1 MAKPK
6 EIRLC
11 CVVKAELYFGAYR
24 SSRKRDNL
32 ALLETLFKI
41 YASLT
46 FDDLAAKIYGKIR
59 AKLAATGT
67 PIGPN
72 DLLIASVALANNAVL
87 ITHNTGEFQRARGLK
102 FEEWEQDSPA

>member
-1 MAKPK
+1 MAKPE

-32 ALLETLFKI
+32 ALLETLFII

-46 FDDLAAKIYGKIR
+46 FDE
-59 AKLAATGT
+59 
-67 PIGPN
+67 
-72 DLLIASVALANNAVL
+72 
-87 ITHNTGEFQRARGLK
+87 ITRKT
-102 FEEWEQDSPA
+102 SS